1 MDKIIFNEL
10 VKKGLIAQV
19 GVDYT
24 KYESAYDLISKGIIT
39 RPGSKRIIDELLAKL
54 NLQDDTN
61 IDDPAGTNDN
71 PNNDSSNDSDN
82 TVKDDD
88 NDTKTDDDDVTV
100 DNTDENTS
108 SEDATE
114 PQEKSVKKTTKK
126 STKTA

>member
-10 VKKGLIAQV
+10 VKKGLITQV
-19 GVDYT
+19 GIDYT

-39 RPGSKRIIDELLAKL
+39 RPGSKSIIDELLVKL
-54 NLQDDTN
+54 NLHDDTS
-61 IDDPAGTNDN
+61 IDDPIVTNDN
-71 PNNDSSNDSDN
+71 PETDVSNDIDN

-88 NDTKTDDDDVTV
+88 NDTKIEDDDVNA
-100 DNTDENTS
+100 DNVAENIST
-108 SEDATE
+108 EAEAE